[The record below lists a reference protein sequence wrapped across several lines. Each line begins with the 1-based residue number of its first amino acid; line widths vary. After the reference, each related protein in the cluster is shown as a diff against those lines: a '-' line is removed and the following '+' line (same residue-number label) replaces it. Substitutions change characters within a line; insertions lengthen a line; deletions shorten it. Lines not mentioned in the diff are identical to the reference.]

1 MHCGITNCGMIR
13 QNNEDSFFARNIGD
27 YTLLI
32 VADGMGGHNGGEI
45 ASSEAVKV
53 ASDYISQ
60 RLKKHMTPSR
70 ICQIL
75 QGAVNRANMDI
86 FTIASSDQNLSGMG
100 TTVDV
105 CVTDGSNAYIA
116 HVGDSRVYKINNE
129 KKAVQITRDH
139 SLVEYMI
146 ATGQITRA
154 EAENHP
160 QRHMITRALG
170 TDSSVEAD
178 TYVVSLSNGDT
189 ILLCTDGL
197 SNMLNGKEIA
207 QIVLKNDDLSVAA
220 SALTDAANNRGGF
233 DNITVV
239 MYRK

>member
-1 MHCGITNCGMIR
+1 MHKVR
-13 QNNEDSFFARNIGD
+13 ENNEDCFFARKIGD

-53 ASDYISQ
+53 TSDYISQ
-60 RLKKHMTPSR
+60 RLKKYLPPAR

-75 QGAVNRANMDI
+75 RGAVSRANLDV
-86 FTIASSDQNLSGMG
+86 FTIASSDKNLCGMG
-100 TTVDV
+100 TTVDI
-105 CVTDGSNAYIA
+105 CITDGSNAYIA
-116 HVGDSRVYKINNE
+116 HVGDSRVYKINKE
-129 KKAVQITRDH
+129 KNAVQITRDH

-146 ATGQITRA
+146 TSGQITRA
-154 EAENHP
+154 EAANHP

-178 TYVVSLSNGDT
+178 TYIASVSSGDT
-189 ILLCTDGL
+189 VLLCTDGL
-197 SNMLNGKEIA
+197 SNMLSDGEIA
-207 QIVLKNDDLSVAA
+207 QIVLENDDLNAAA
-220 SALTDAANNRGGF
+220 SALTDAANNKGGS